1 MTEHS
6 LQTADHAS
14 RVVIITGAGQGIG
27 RAYAL
32 GFAKAG
38 ARVVIAEI
46 DGDRAHRVAHEI
58 EQGGGTAL
66 AVRADVA
73 DTASVDGMAAAAH
86 ARFGRIDVLINNA
99 AIHVSLARRPFWEI
113 PDQEWDA
120 VMRVNIGG
128 YFRAARAVV
137 PVMREAGWGRII
149 NISSAA
155 TLIGLTNYLH
165 YVATKSAAIGMTRSM
180 ARELGGTGV
189 TVNAI
194 LPGQILTEVENPGQT
209 DELVARVVNRQIVPR
224 SGTPDDVLGM
234 LLYLASPASDFVTG
248 QSFVV
253 DGGLAHL

>member
-1 MTEHS
+1 MNDLST
-6 LQTADHAS
+6 
-14 RVVIITGAGQGIG
+14 RVAIITGAGQGIG
-27 RAYAL
+27 RTYAH

-38 ARVVIAEI
+38 MRVVVAEI
-46 DGDRAHRVAHEI
+46 DATRASYVAKEI
-58 EQGGGTAL
+58 EAAGGAAL
-66 AVRADVA
+66 AVRTDVA
-73 DTASVDGMAAAAH
+73 DTASVEVMAAATLKQ
-86 ARFGRIDVLINNA
+86 FGRIDVLVNNA
-99 AIHVSLARRPFWEI
+99 AIHVSLERRPFWEI
-113 PDQEWDA
+113 PDEEWEA

-137 PVMREAGWGRII
+137 PAMRNAGWGRII

-155 TLIGLTNYLH
+155 TLIGLPNYLH
-165 YVATKSAAIGMTRSM
+165 YVTTKSAAIGMSRSM

-189 TVNAI
+189 TVNAV
-194 LPGQILTEVENPGQT
+194 LPGQILTEVANPGQI
-209 DELVARVVNRQIVPR
+209 DELVERVRSRQIVPR